1 MKLSISNIAWAKEDD
16 EQMYG
21 FLTENGYSGLEI
33 APMRLLSD
41 PYNHLDEAAVFAEK
55 LRANYG
61 LEIPSV
67 QSIWFGRTEKIF
79 GDEKDRNTLIEYS
92 KKAILFAEA
101 IGCKNLVFGNPKNRD
116 TDLMKSSYLPIA
128 VEFFKNIGDFALL
141 HNTFIAVE
149 ANPSIYGTRFLNTT
163 EEAVEF
169 IRQVPSKGLRINL
182 DLGTMV
188 YNNEKLSI
196 VTEMV
201 TLINHVHI
209 SEPYLE
215 VIRERAIHKDFL
227 KILKVLN
234 YKNYIS
240 IEMKNNGNLEVVKQR
255 MLYLRQCIGA
265 IGC

>member
-1 MKLSISNIAWAKEDD
+1 
-16 EQMYG
+16 
-21 FLTENGYSGLEI
+21 
-33 APMRLLSD
+33 
-41 PYNHLDEAAVFAEK
+41 
-55 LRANYG
+55 
-61 LEIPSV
+61 
-67 QSIWFGRTEKIF
+67 
-79 GDEKDRNTLIEYS
+79 
-92 KKAILFAEA
+92 
-101 IGCKNLVFGNPKNRD
+101 
-116 TDLMKSSYLPIA
+116 
-128 VEFFKNIGDFALL
+128 
-141 HNTFIAVE
+141 
-149 ANPSIYGTRFLNTT
+149 
-163 EEAVEF
+163 
-169 IRQVPSKGLRINL
+169 
-182 DLGTMV
+182 MV